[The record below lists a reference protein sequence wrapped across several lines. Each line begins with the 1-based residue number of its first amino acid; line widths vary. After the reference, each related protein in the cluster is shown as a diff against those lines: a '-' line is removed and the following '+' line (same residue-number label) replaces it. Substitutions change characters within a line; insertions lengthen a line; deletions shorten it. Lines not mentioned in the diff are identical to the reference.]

1 MAKFKLFLQKLS
13 RDVTEACIPVLISVL
28 GYKVCVPSENM
39 VLVLSTGGLSS
50 CRCPVVTG

>member
-13 RDVTEACIPVLISVL
+13 RDVTEVCIPVLISVL

-39 VLVLSTGGLSS
+39 VLVLSTGGLGS